1 MSPAQIEIVGNGGWE
16 ADPNDPLGSVSNL
29 TATLTSSNVEGTMSR
44 LDYEPGIDSDDMAI
58 LMELSWSGAPRTDL
72 FETLDGEVRLRLGTG
87 QLNEVEPGAGRMFGL
102 MSVVALPRRLSL
114 DFRDVFERGFGFDE
128 ISGSFVIEDGVARTC
143 DLALSGPAADIGI
156 IGSVD
161 LANRDYD
168 QTAIVSPS
176 VGSTLPVVGLV
187 AGGPQGAAV
196 MFLFSQIF
204 KEPLEG
210 VGQVYYSVAG
220 SWDEPVIE
228 SADAEA
234 FTANGRQTGCLAEA
248 Q

>member
-1 MSPAQIEIVGNGGWE
+1 MR
-16 ADPNDPLGSVSNL
+16 
-29 TATLTSSNVEGTMSR
+29 R
-44 LDYEPGIDSDDMAI
+44 LDYAPGIVGDDMA
-58 LMELSWSGAPRTDL
+58 LLFDLNWSGSPRIDF
-72 FETLDGEVRLRLGTG
+72 FETLDGEVQLRIGIG

-114 DFRDVFERGFGFDE
+114 DFRDVFEKGFGFDE
-128 ISGSFVIEDGVARTC
+128 ISGTFQIEDGVARTC

-161 LANRDYD
+161 LVNRDYE

-176 VGSTLPVVGLV
+176 VGNTLPVVGAV
-187 AGGPQGAAV
+187 VGGPQGAAV

-204 KEPLEG
+204 KEPLQG
-210 VGQVYYSVAG
+210 VGQVYYSISG
-220 SWDEPVIE
+220 SWDEPSID
-228 SADAEA
+228 STDADTFA
-234 FTANGRQTGCLAEA
+234 ANGRLNGCLAEG